1 MTAST
6 HYSQAANAYVEG
18 VRALFAAAAAPT
30 GERRG
35 EELVAAPDLAE
46 RAKQLTE
53 LSEQLTQA
61 AEAQLKDPDQAV
73 RAHAS
78 TQLLAK
84 ALTDLEVSAF
94 LLQAAMDEE
103 EGLPAVPAT
112 GAERG
117 ATWRAIPEDRLQILL
132 AAAEVHPQVVERGEV
147 TPTDLPSA
155 RLELSNAVTDAL
167 ALISERAARTGQ
179 TALSGLL
186 SLGMAE
192 VLRAAGLVGK
202 DIAEGLGQGEKLSR
216 LYNAFR
222 DLAIQSYDSLL
233 VLLGRQ
239 LAGAAARRVM
249 EWLEKLRQGDLFGQL
264 LEALY
269 ETAVTR
275 EALRPM
281 VEGSQADLSRFVAGI
296 EAVDVLNEQYGRQ
309 SEFAAKLFRAMAFL
323 STLPITVLPQP
334 KLLLAAAYIVLAA
347 YVVLCGAD
355 FVDAPQLR
363 LLNRVPGVRQAVE
376 GHLAVS

>member
-18 VRALFAAAAAPT
+18 VRALFAAAAAST

-35 EELVAAPDLAE
+35 EESVAAPDLAE
-46 RAKQLTE
+46 RAEQLTA

-61 AEAQLKDPDQAV
+61 AEAQLEDPDHAV
-73 RAHAS
+73 RAQAS

-84 ALTDLEVSAF
+84 ALTDLEVSAI

-103 EGLPAVPAT
+103 EGLAT
-112 GAERG
+112 EAERG
-117 ATWRAIPEDRLQILL
+117 ATWLAIPEDRLQILL
-132 AAAEVHPQVVERGEV
+132 AAAEVHPKVVERGEV

-155 RLELSNAVTDAL
+155 RLELSNAVTDTL
-167 ALISERAARTGQ
+167 ALISARAARTGQ

-192 VLRAAGLVGK
+192 VLQAAGLVGK
-202 DIAEGLGQGEKLSR
+202 DIAKALGQGKKVSR

-239 LAGAAARRVM
+239 LAGAAARHVM
-249 EWLEKLRQGDLFGQL
+249 EWLEKLRQGELFGQL

-269 ETAVTR
+269 QTALTNQ
-275 EALRPM
+275 ALRPI
-281 VEGSQADLSRFVAGI
+281 VEGSQADLSRFVASI
-296 EAVDVLNEQYGRQ
+296 ESVDVLNERYGRQ
-309 SEFAAKLFRAMAFL
+309 SEFAAKLLRAVAFL
-323 STLPITVLPQP
+323 GTLPITVLPQP
-334 KLLLAAAYIVLAA
+334 KLLLAAAHIVLAA

-376 GHLAVS
+376 GHLAVF